1 MDNQQGPVQRME
13 LCSMLGGRLDGRG
26 VWGRMGTCICITESL
41 HCSPEIVTTL
51 LTSYT
56 PTQNKKL
63 RKYFFLNG
71 AGKIGYS
78 QALSHTTHKNEL
90 KMD

>member
-1 MDNQQGPVQRME
+1 MDNQQGPAVQHME
-13 LCSMLGGRLDGRG
+13 LRSMLGGSLDGRG
-26 VWGRMGTCICITESL
+26 VWGRVGTCICIAESL

-51 LTSYT
+51 LTSHA

-63 RKYFFLNG
+63 RKYKFFKNG

-78 QALSHTTHKNEL
+78 HVKE
-90 KMD
+90 